1 MRRIHKQVGFSLTE
15 MLIAVGIMAI
25 GLVMVATIFPV
36 GVKLTSLAAERTV
49 GAVAA
54 DEAFAKIQLDGLRDF
69 QYWPAAQINK
79 IGGVPNPAATYTECG
94 NYLYTNVYGLGVD
107 KKFNTSDDIADNA
120 WTELRYPSDASQT
133 DRWYHWSALCRR
145 VGDKDVQVTVF
156 VCRKAAASLL
166 YRSWNYS
173 KTSPG
178 YPPSQSNLWPSPVR
192 IVMTY
197 DSTKPRELKPNLTN
211 VENSKWVVLT
221 TDSLA
226 ILKFF
231 RSGFTI
237 VDDSTGKIY
246 RILEFKDD
254 DKNGVLDTLV
264 LSEDW
269 QPGPN
274 SPNEAVWVVPP
285 AVGSDRY
292 PCVGVYQKIL
302 RFNDIQ

>member
-1 MRRIHKQVGFSLTE
+1 
-15 MLIAVGIMAI
+15 
-25 GLVMVATIFPV
+25 
-36 GVKLTSLAAERTV
+36 
-49 GAVAA
+49 
-54 DEAFAKIQLDGLRDF
+54 
-69 QYWPAAQINK
+69 
-79 IGGVPNPAATYTECG
+79 
-94 NYLYTNVYGLGVD
+94 
-107 KKFNTSDDIADNA
+107 
-120 WTELRYPSDASQT
+120 
-133 DRWYHWSALCRR
+133 
-145 VGDKDVQVTVF
+145 
-156 VCRKAAASLL
+156 
-166 YRSWNYS
+166 
-173 KTSPG
+173 
-178 YPPSQSNLWPSPVR
+178 
-192 IVMTY
+192 MTY